1 MAPLVTVTAIAS
13 YSLLATE
20 IFIFLSKNYGKVLPK
35 FPYSQHRTISLV
47 PMEWD
52 LGLHRPIN
60 TLLNQLFV
68 FFHGGFILLDT
79 KVSINVHFISSI
91 TGFPKARVDPT
102 QFFIGKEQDKHFNTR
117 MREKY
122 SLTKDKRGFDTAS
135 INDKTVRFLVK
146 EISIKFLIMIRLNV
160 LWKL

>member
-1 MAPLVTVTAIAS
+1 MAPLVIATAIAS

-20 IFIFLSKNYGKVLPK
+20 IFIFLRKNYGKILPK
-35 FPYSQHRTISLV
+35 FPYCQHRTISLV

-91 TGFPKARVDPT
+91 TGFPKAGVDPT
-102 QFFIGKEQDKHFNTR
+102 KFFIGKEQDKHFTTR
-117 MREKY
+117 MKEKY
-122 SLTKDKRGFDTAS
+122 SLTRDKRGFDVAS
-135 INDKTVRFLVK
+135 INDKAIRLPVK
-146 EISIKFLIMIRLNV
+146 ELPINFFRMISLNV